1 MPLADLPMECL
12 QGRLGEICIK
22 RFKHFPRAY
31 SWIALLTAGSA
42 VIDQDLDTNPNDP
55 RVNLYSCLVG
65 EVHSGKSQ
73 AIDAAVKALGLEEP
87 TLIESY
93 AGSAEAFA
101 RSVGDAGGN
110 PRLWAVDELGY
121 LLEKAHIEHSTIP
134 QVLCTAFNKNHIVMH
149 MGKRETRRLN
159 CSLSIL
165 GGMVDNRFSDLFGK
179 NTTAGL
185 YDRFMFGH
193 CPGDFLFNYEPF
205 NGTPEI
211 VKRRPGDVL
220 LIDPEIWEWRKHYM
234 KTNPDINPRLIE
246 IVLRCALI
254 CAYFDGEQRVDVKRL
269 EPHVALLGYQTRMRI
284 VLKPNPGE
292 NFEAQLTHKFLNY
305 LQTHPGFVPRRK
317 LFRDTNAYDKGLSV
331 ADRALDMLIATND
344 VVQVKMGRQQQL
356 VRLALDSENEEESL
370 ADA

>member
-1 MPLADLPMECL
+1 MPLADLPMDCL
-12 QGRLGEICIK
+12 QGRLGEICVT

-31 SWIALLTAGSA
+31 SWVALLTAGSA

-134 QVLCTAFNKNHIVMH
+134 QVLCTAFNKNHVTMH

-165 GGMVDNRFSDLFGK
+165 GGMVENRFSDLFGK

-185 YDRFMFGH
+185 YDRFMFGL
-193 CPGDFLFNYEPF
+193 CPGDFLFDYQPF
-205 NGTPEI
+205 NGAPEI
-211 VKRRPGDVL
+211 VKRRPNDTL
-220 LIDPEIWEWRKHYM
+220 LIDPEIWEWRSHYLR
-234 KTNPDINPRLIE
+234 TTPDLNPRILE
-246 IVLRCALI
+246 IAIRCALV
-254 CAYFDGEQRVDVKRL
+254 CAYFDGLQVVDVKRM
-269 EPHVALLGYQTRMRI
+269 EPHIKFAGYQTRMRI
-284 VLKPNPGE
+284 YLKPNPGE

-305 LQTHPGFVPRRK
+305 LQTHPGFVSRRT
-317 LFRDTNAYDKGLSV
+317 LFRHTNAYDKGLSV
-331 ADRALDMLIATND
+331 ADRALDMLIASD
-344 VVQVKMGRQQQL
+344 DIVQVKMGKQTL
-356 VRLALDSENEEESL
+356 VRLALESENEDESL

>member
-1 MPLADLPMECL
+1 MPLADLPMDCL

-165 GGMVDNRFSDLFGK
+165 GGMVDTRFSDLFGK
-179 NTTAGL
+179 ATTAGL

-205 NGTPEI
+205 NGGPEI
-211 VKRRPGDVL
+211 VKRRPDQAL
-220 LIDPEIWEWRKHYM
+220 LVDPEIWWSWRPHFI
-234 KTNPDINPRLIE
+234 KTNPGVNPRLIE
-246 IVLRCALI
+246 IALRCALV
-254 CAYFDGEQRVDVKRL
+254 CAYFDGAELVDIKRL
-269 EPHVALLGYQTRMRI
+269 EPHIALLGYQTRMRI

-305 LQTHPGFVPRRK
+305 LQTHPLFVSRRT
-317 LFRDTNAYDKGLSV
+317 LFRDTHAYDKGLSV
-331 ADRALDMLIATND
+331 ADRALDMLISNGD
-344 VVQVKMGRQQQL
+344 VVQVKMGKQTL
-356 VRLALDSENEEESL
+356 VRLALESDNEEESL